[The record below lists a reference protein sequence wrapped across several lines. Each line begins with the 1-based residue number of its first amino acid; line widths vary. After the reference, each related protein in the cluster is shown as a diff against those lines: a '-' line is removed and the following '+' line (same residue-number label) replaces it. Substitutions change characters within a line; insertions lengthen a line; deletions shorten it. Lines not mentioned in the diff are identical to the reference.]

1 MTIADGDSHGP
12 TPLSLGARLS
22 RTTVRLAMAA
32 LQDRYG
38 LDQNAGFDVLRD
50 VSQRHNVKL
59 RVVAAG
65 MISPHVSTQ
74 SRPTSA
80 RPPLPFT
87 VRGRACANRAEV
99 LAELMRVA
107 VSRSGAQR
115 GTVQLHDRVHGG
127 LQLEDWR
134 GFSQDFADTF
144 SYVSGD
150 DTSCG
155 HAFSDGAQVVV
166 ADVDSSPLFS
176 ESARETLLAN
186 EVHSCVSTPIVD
198 NDGEVRGMVSTHQP
212 RRDVIPTEVELGQL
226 RRLAGQCGRWLQW
239 YDHLVLPTLVAAVH
253 EAAAAKAGGGDSPRT
268 ADLADPAATI
278 ADAAR
283 LLTDRYGV
291 DQSHSRQMLAAIVHR
306 RGVSLHALAA
316 QLTAGTDQPGA

>member
-1 MTIADGDSHGP
+1 MTLADGDSHRP
-12 TPLSLGARLS
+12 TTFSAGARLS

-32 LQDRYG
+32 LQDQHG
-38 LDQNAGFDVLRD
+38 LDQNAAFDVLRE

-65 MISPHVSTQ
+65 MIAPASAR
-74 SRPTSA
+74 SRPVTA
-80 RPPLPFT
+80 RPKLPFT
-87 VRGRACANRAEV
+87 ARGRPCTNRAEV
-99 LAELMRVA
+99 VTELMRV
-107 VSRSGAQR
+107 VIGRSGAER
-115 GTVQLHDRVHGG
+115 GTVQLHDLVHGG
-127 LQLEDWR
+127 LQLEGWR
-134 GFSQDFADTF
+134 GFSQEFADTF

-155 HAFSDGAQVVV
+155 HAFSDAAQVVV
-166 ADVDSSPLFS
+166 TDVDSSPLFS
-176 ESARETLLAN
+176 ESAREALLAN
-186 EVHSCVSTPIVD
+186 DVRSCVSTPIVD

-212 RRDVIPTEVELGQL
+212 RRDVFPTEAQLGQL

-239 YDHLVLPTLVAAVH
+239 YDHLVLPTVVAAVH
-253 EAAAAKAGGGDSPRT
+253 EAAAARASGGDSYTP
-268 ADLADPAATI
+268 ASLADPAVTI

-291 DQSHSRQMLAAIVHR
+291 DKSHSRKMLAAIAHR

-316 QLTAGTDQPGA
+316 QLTAAIDQPSS